1 MLPLMARSR
10 RNASGRIR
18 VLARNQGTWRETC
31 GSLPLFKRYSSSS
44 VGRHFGK
51 SQGWKYS
58 QNYHRSFSAGS
69 SSADCGNA
77 RIEIDSEVDQIGAWT
92 IISSLEKAKEAELF
106 DIARLAAS
114 MDTMLDTTVL
124 PNNKIVEQQ
133 KTSKL
138 TSITNSSTFVSLPD
152 VVERAKHSAESL
164 NGNPSEGIQG
174 DDIRTL
180 LHTTRRGKLI
190 DLPTILALLEGVTV
204 WNRKFRPDSKLV
216 TLPPLG
222 EKQTLTVIGDL
233 HGSLSDLATVL
244 EIMPGAE
251 PNSDNLLLFNGDL
264 ADRGDNGIEIISIVC
279 ALCLAYPQ
287 FVYINRGNHEDL
299 ALSIAY
305 GLMEE
310 LRSKYGQPNVPE
322 CLPRALDDF
331 FRSLPLATIVEED
344 ALIVH
349 GGPPPPNRD
358 EKLAELL
365 ATNQHP
371 VLGGKGFSRT
381 IVDSVG
387 MVAPHIREEQ
397 EIIEALLWSDPLVD
411 ETGRLLEERHDYY
424 YDDEEGQPLGWHP
437 NPSRGAGYVFD
448 VGVVR
453 RCLEKEGLNRMV
465 RSHEQIQKGC
475 FKYKIPTEEAIFH
488 KRGHRPS
495 TGNTSLDIKP
505 HMELF
510 TVFSASKYPYKEG
523 FNQGAVLELKANGQH
538 KILRY
543 TTEDDD
549 PIVDRLS
556 AVTNQP
562 NGVGMKNDPAECS
575 VITLSVVREN
585 LFEALHRHEEAIL
598 QSLQLQNSTSGLSFD
613 SILDILIKDLNL
625 RGESNGLKTQ
635 SAKNV
640 LAKALG
646 IESTDDHIDLEAFS
660 DFINRISRE
669 QKPNSTNRP
678 SQQQQ
683 QQQQQLQQQQQH
695 RNRHLDSSKAKSVDA
710 CIIDTKE
717 IWELLDTNKDSHPTF
732 S

>member
-10 RNASGRIR
+10 RSASGRIK
-18 VLARNQGTWRETC
+18 VLARNQGTWRET
-31 GSLPLFKRYSSSS
+31 SRRLPLFKRYSSSS
-44 VGRHFGK
+44 SSKCRR
-51 SQGWKYS
+51 WKYS
-58 QNYHRSFSAGS
+58 QNYHRSFSGGS
-69 SSADCGNA
+69 TSADHGNA
-77 RIEIDSEVDQIGAWT
+77 QIEIDSEEDQIGAWT
-92 IISSLEKAKEAELF
+92 ILSSLEKAKEAELF
-106 DIARLAAS
+106 DIAKLAAS
-114 MDTMLDTTVL
+114 TLDTTLV
-124 PNNKIVEQQ
+124 PSTKITRP
-133 KTSKL
+133 TS
-138 TSITNSSTFVSLPD
+138 TANPSTFVSLPH
-152 VVERAKHSAESL
+152 VVERAKYSADSL
-164 NGNPSEGIQG
+164 DGNPSEGIQG

-180 LHTTRRGKLI
+180 LHNTRRGKLI
-190 DLPTILALLEGVTV
+190 DLPTILALLEGVTL
-204 WNRKFRPDSKLV
+204 WNRKFRPASKLV

-244 EIMPGAE
+244 EIMPGTE
-251 PNSDNLLLFNGDL
+251 PHDDNLLLFNGDL

-310 LRSKYGQPNVPE
+310 LRTKYGRPNVPE

-331 FRSLPLATIVEED
+331 FRSLPLATIVEQD

-365 ATNQHP
+365 ATNHHP

-411 ETGRLLEERHDYY
+411 ETGRLLEERRDYY

-453 RCLEKEGLNRMV
+453 RCLENEGLNRMV

-475 FKYKIPTEEAIFH
+475 VKYKIPTEEAIFH

-495 TGNTSLDIKP
+495 TGNTSLNIKQ

-549 PIVDRLS
+549 PIDDRLS
-556 AVTNQP
+556 AVTNQV
-562 NGVGMKNDPAECS
+562 NGVGMKNDPPECS
-575 VITLSVVREN
+575 VITLSIIREN
-585 LFEALHRHEEAIL
+585 LSEALYRHEEAIL

-635 SAKNV
+635 GAKNV

-646 IESTDDHIDLEAFS
+646 IESTDDLIDLEAFS
-660 DFINRISRE
+660 DVINRISRE
-669 QKPNSTNRP
+669 QKADSTN
-678 SQQQQ
+678 QQSKQE
-683 QQQQQLQQQQQH
+683 QQLLH
-695 RNRHLDSSKAKSVDA
+695 RNRHVDSSKAKAVDA
-710 CIIDTKE
+710 CIIDRKE

-732 S
+732 SDWEIIEDTIDDNISEDEMMGG